1 MHLNNKLLPL
11 LCISFFVAYYPVWRN
26 LVNVWAN
33 NANYS
38 HGFVILPLSL
48 YILWRQRSEL
58 ANAAKATTGQRKG
71 LLFATFALI
80 IYILALVG
88 GIQTL
93 SSLSM
98 IFFLAGVI
106 LYLWGYQILRIT
118 TFPLILLVL
127 MIPVPSQLLAAMTI
141 PLQLL
146 VTEIAGALA
155 GSIGIP
161 IYIQGNLIHLP
172 NQIFE
177 VVEACS
183 GLRSIMTLITLGAF
197 MGYFTLNT
205 NWQRILLVASALPIA
220 IVVNSGRVLAMVVF
234 SFYFNIDLLQGKS
247 HTFFGMGIFL
257 VSLLFFFG
265 IQKILAQWQTIQQS
279 FGQS

>member
-1 MHLNNKLLPL
+1 MRLNNKLLPL
-11 LCISFFVAYYPVWRN
+11 LFVSFFIAYYPVWKN
-26 LVNVWAN
+26 LASVWAN
-33 NANYS
+33 NENYS
-38 HGFVILPLSL
+38 HGFAIVPLSL
-48 YILWRQRSEL
+48 FILWRQRSEL
-58 ANAAKATTGQRKG
+58 TNAAEANTGQRKG
-71 LLFATFALI
+71 LLFAIFALI
-80 IYILALVG
+80 IYILALAG

-98 IFFLAGVI
+98 IFFLAGTI
-106 LYLWGYQILRIT
+106 LYLWGSQVLRMT
-118 TFPLILLVL
+118 AFPLMLLAL

-205 NWQRILLVASALPIA
+205 NWQRVLLIVSALPIA
-220 IVVNSGRVLAMVVF
+220 IIVNSGRVLAMVVF
-234 SFYFNIDLLQGKS
+234 SFYFNIDLLQGKP
-247 HTFFGMGIFL
+247 HTFFGMGIFFI
-257 VSLLFFFG
+257 SLLLF
-265 IQKILAQWQTIQQS
+265 ISVQKILTQWQRI
-279 FGQS
+279 

>member
-1 MHLNNKLLPL
+1 MHLKNKLLSL
-11 LCISFFVAYYPVWRN
+11 LCLSFFIAYYPVWRD
-26 LVNVWAN
+26 LISVWAN

-38 HGFVILPLSL
+38 HGFAVVPLSL
-48 YILWRQRSEL
+48 FIIWRQRSEL
-58 ANAAKATTGQRKG
+58 ANAAGAAPGQRKG
-71 LLFATFALI
+71 LLFATFALV
-80 IYILALVG
+80 IYLLALVG
-88 GIQTL
+88 GIKTL
-93 SSLSM
+93 ASLSM
-98 IFFLAGVI
+98 IIFIAGAI
-106 LYLWGYQILRIT
+106 LYIWGYQVLRIMV
-118 TFPLILLVL
+118 FPLILLAL

-146 VTEIAGALA
+146 VTEIAGMLA

-183 GLRSIMTLITLGAF
+183 GLRSIMTLITLGTF

-205 NWQRILLVASALPIA
+205 NWQRILLIASSLPIA
-220 IVVNSGRVLAMVVF
+220 IVVNSTRVLAMVVF
-234 SFYFNIDLLQGKS
+234 SFYFNIDLLEGKP

-257 VSLLFFFG
+257 IALLLFFSV
-265 IQKILAQWQTIQQS
+265 QKILAQWQRTQQN
-279 FGQS
+279 FG